1 MKKNLIT
8 MSIILMGFLVP
19 FAAQSQQND
28 VESIANTEYTI
39 PFKTPS
45 KKVYKRYEKGR
56 KRAIKKVTEYNESR
70 IELAQIKKEK
80 TLPGLE
86 YATDLFELQ
95 IAALKQN
102 EEFTEE
108 QKTQMIEELRKG
120 QEKIAFWTERTEK
133 EMGKLKE
140 ISL

>member
-1 MKKNLIT
+1 